1 MFGLKIMYFNYGEM
15 SGVRKAKSEQTD
27 LSVLSGIEHKE
38 QINWDDLLQML
49 EEWFED
55 GTESF
60 EAMFAGLQLAID
72 HTDDNQHLMKV
83 SKVMGFLRGVIC
95 WHNTTSSKTSQEQL
109 QWHQEDQQ

>member
-1 MFGLKIMYFNYGEM
+1 MYFNFEDM
-15 SGVRKAKSEQTD
+15 SGVREAKSEQTD

-38 QINWDDLLQML
+38 QINWDELLQML

-72 HTDDNQHLMKV
+72 HSDDKEHLMKV
-83 SKVMGFLRGVIC
+83 SKVMGFLRGIMC
-95 WHNTTSSKTSQEQL
+95 WHNITSSMKTQEQP
-109 QWHQEDQQ
+109 QWHQEDQL